1 MGAMVKTPMTRT
13 EACQILNIDEG
24 NIEEPVCNN
33 EVIER
38 FEVLFEKNS
47 VENGG
52 SFYIRSK
59 VFFAKEHL
67 MLDWPAELNISKFD
81 KEDDA

>member
-13 EACQILNIDEG
+13 EACQILNIEEVADPK
-24 NIEEPVCNN
+24 EPVCHN

-38 FEVLFEKNS
+38 FEILFDKNS

-52 SFYIRSK
+52 SFYLRSK

-67 MLDWPAELNISKFD
+67 MLDWPTDLNVSKFD
-81 KEDDA
+81 N